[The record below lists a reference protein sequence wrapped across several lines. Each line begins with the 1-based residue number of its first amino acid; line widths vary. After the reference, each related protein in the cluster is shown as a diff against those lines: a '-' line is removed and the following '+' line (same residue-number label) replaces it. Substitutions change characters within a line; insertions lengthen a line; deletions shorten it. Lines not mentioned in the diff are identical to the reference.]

1 MYFPGDL
8 YHRDKASDLKN
19 ERWVLSIK
27 GGTSTKES
35 CPRFSHTGEFR
46 SVSDEILVLV
56 AGMPELQFQAL
67 ACKIA
72 IRKEYETC
80 YHDVISVELRR

>member
-1 MYFPGDL
+1 MGI
-8 YHRDKASDLKN
+8 
-19 ERWVLSIK
+19 E
-27 GGTSTKES
+27 STKES